1 MLCRN
6 EHFAISC
13 EILIET
19 NKCVI
24 VHFSRLTVSIPFV
37 GLYISTSFLA
47 FSFHLLLSFSIALHS
62 SGLHFS
68 LLFSSFFSLA
78 AVPLFLGLGIL
89 LCDNHSAVSISTTL
103 PLHLS
108 LSGTLHFT
116 KKKYIEIQIQYVNI
130 YKLKYYILTCPFT
143 MIWNHH
149 LSYTYIVTYWDRQV
163 TKCLAL
169 GKPCLSTAAQLVSV
183 WTNLMVQFSWTCSRP
198 LTSLPVLYLFSFE
211 TIPMKT

>member
-68 LLFSSFFSLA
+68 LLFSSFFPSLQFLCFWDLA
-78 AVPLFLGLGIL
+78 FYSVITILPFPYQPLFPFIS
-89 LCDNHSAVSISTTL
+89 LCLALCTL
-103 PLHLS
+103 Q
-108 LSGTLHFT
+108 